1 MTWLPSFVSINV
13 SKSSSTSVL
22 FTYEPTAGYNPS
34 TDDLESNIF
43 AAAYQQLLR
52 VLWNTAVR

>member
-1 MTWLPSFVSINV
+1 MYDLASFVRLD
-13 SKSSSTSVL
+13 KCQQEL
-22 FTYEPTAGYNPS
+22 FELSLIYEPTAGYNPS

-52 VLWNTAVR
+52 VLSNTAVR